1 MYLPLCFQSHKT
13 FASEYLPPPALLTL
27 YFPQYAVNQWAYFIT
42 FGKDCL
48 PCPPLSPC
56 PAPRVCTPKS
66 LRAGVSQSIS
76 QKMASVS
83 LHLYLQ
89 VASQRSVASF
99 ANRLVFAP
107 QIPLIAVNVQ
117 RKEKGK
123 VWCAMDQNWPGLHS
137 GILPQ
142 IRLRPPTLLSL
153 SLIRNY
159 SGSTR

>member
-1 MYLPLCFQSHKT
+1 MHFQSHKK
-13 FASEYLPPPALLTL
+13 FASEYLPHQL
-27 YFPQYAVNQWAYFIT
+27 YSLHFPQYSVNLWAYFIT
-42 FGKDCL
+42 FGKHCL
-48 PCPPLSPC
+48 PCPPVSPC

-89 VASQRSVASF
+89 YQVVSQGSVGSF

-117 RKEKGK
+117 RKEKRK
-123 VWCAMDQNWPGLHS
+123 VWCAMNQNWLGLHS

-142 IRLRPPTLLSL
+142 SHLRPPTLLSL
-153 SLIRNY
+153 SLIRND

>member
-1 MYLPLCFQSHKT
+1 MFNISVDYKINHVPSLVFPESQNICQQI
-13 FASEYLPPPALLTL
+13 PPPHQLYL
-27 YFPQYAVNQWAYFIT
+27 YFPQYAVNLWAYFIT

-66 LRAGVSQSIS
+66 PRAGVSQSIS

-89 VASQRSVASF
+89 VVSQHSVASF

-107 QIPLIAVNVQ
+107 QIPLIAGNGQ

-123 VWCAMDQNWPGLHS
+123 V
-137 GILPQ
+137 
-142 IRLRPPTLLSL
+142 
-153 SLIRNY
+153 
-159 SGSTR
+159 